1 MSQDLLPN
9 CWVVEVVHGILKQK
23 FKLIDRKI
31 DNKLLPKIGLYC
43 LVSFLHNEFGQR
55 FASDKENVDEIIGRM
70 KTRKHTKNTLAAE
83 VIEQAW
89 NCRKVPFQNISP
101 TDLEDFPEMTDN
113 DLKLFFTGI
122 YQLKQAAGYLGEMIN
137 KKVQ

>member
-31 DNKLLPKIGLYC
+31 DNKLLPKIDLYC
-43 LVSFLHNEFGQR
+43 RIVSFLHNEFGQR

-83 VIEQAW
+83 VIEQA
-89 NCRKVPFQNISP
+89 
-101 TDLEDFPEMTDN
+101 
-113 DLKLFFTGI
+113 
-122 YQLKQAAGYLGEMIN
+122 
-137 KKVQ
+137 